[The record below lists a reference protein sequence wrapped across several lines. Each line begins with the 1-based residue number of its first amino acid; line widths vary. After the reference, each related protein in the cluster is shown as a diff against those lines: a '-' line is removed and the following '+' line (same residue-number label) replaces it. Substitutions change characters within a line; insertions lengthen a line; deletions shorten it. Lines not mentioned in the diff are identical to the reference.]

1 MIVWDHLRSS
11 MIIWDHLWSNMCED
25 PGSWHKQIQRIVF
38 LRNEEKTT
46 WWISEFTQMNLNVH
60 IALARKSHHHLYQ
73 RGNRRYNGGTD
84 FTCFLNVLVLGGVQY
99 RNMSSKY
106 IFCTLHSKESSCS
119 LPKSKQEIGYIRW
132 KLNSAAFFPK
142 FPWLYCYMTTL
153 PHLCFL
159 GYGIACK
166 SSCSSGSTFGEP
178 VMTAPGVPVDSCS
191 QPDSSAGVLLVENK
205 PRMCMTFKVEWDLP
219 CSLELD
225 TLDRLHHSIAC

>member
-1 MIVWDHLRSS
+1 MKILAVDTNKFRELF
-11 MIIWDHLWSNMCED
+11 
-25 PGSWHKQIQRIVF
+25 F
-38 LRNEEKTT
+38 LGNEEKTT

-84 FTCFLNVLVLGGVQY
+84 FTCFLNVLVLGGVY

-153 PHLCFL
+153 PHLCFF

-166 SSCSSGSTFGEP
+166 GSCSSGSTFGEP
-178 VMTAPGVPVDSCS
+178 VMT
-191 QPDSSAGVLLVENK
+191 
-205 PRMCMTFKVEWDLP
+205 
-219 CSLELD
+219 
-225 TLDRLHHSIAC
+225 LHREYL